1 MNILNSKE
9 AFDAMMAGRNIMCR
23 AVGELMDF
31 DDLSQFPATIFAMPG
46 YEFCIKVETMEL
58 AGITFAKPL
67 KLEEV
72 REGQDVYV
80 INTYGSSIYVVE
92 FGKMTCTALIES
104 INNGFAQHDAEN
116 AKLQLQAISKVLGR
130 EKTGD
135 CLVVRL
141 GDEEKPKKKRS
152 TKAKND
158 ADQLNTPADS
168 NTTVANIEKQPEL
181 EVVQPIE
188 VAVQDPSVTTEV
200 TVAEANE
207 LDETDPAI
215 LKVIEAIEKCGSD
228 YELKGVER
236 NLDSNQHKL
245 TETEY
250 KELKNR
256 IAQKREL
263 LLASKKPVTVD
274 SLKKFAMQSE
284 ACTAYIDQIKACTT
298 TNELADLSSAIIA
311 DDNLNIDL
319 QEQLCN
325 QINEAANQLNQP
337 KPNVE
342 QPSEN
347 LSVTELQRLQHEA
360 EKLVQNKAQ
369 DEEYQ
374 SLLTDLLDR
383 ASKANTPAEA
393 NALVGY
399 TKTWTEEQRK
409 PLIDAIHKRLV
420 ELNKAD
426 AQPSLAVRIQR
437 AEDLTEL
444 DALEID
450 VSACDEVIQPRLM
463 ELIEQRRIQLDQIV
477 ATGEAS

>member
-141 GDEEKPKKKRS
+141 GDKEKPKKKRRS
-152 TKAKND
+152 RKAKED
-158 ADQLNTPADS
+158 TEQVGIPAGPG
-168 NTTVANIEKQPEL
+168 NFIPNIEKQPEL
-181 EVVQPIE
+181 EVIQPVEAIAQE
-188 VAVQDPSVTTEV
+188 NTFGSQSNIQITEQGSIAI
-200 TVAEANE
+200 AEDG
-207 LDETDPAI
+207 LIDDLIETDPVK
-215 LKVIEAIEKCGSD
+215 LVEKFTAQIDQFTNPDDVLSFRHVFLANGH
-228 YELKGVER
+228 
-236 NLDSNQHKL
+236 LDQKDQQHLCKL
-245 TETEY
+245 TED
-250 KELKNR
+250 KLLELN
-256 IAQKREL
+256 
-263 LLASKKPVTVD
+263 P
-274 SLKKFAMQSE
+274 
-284 ACTAYIDQIKACTT
+284 
-298 TNELADLSSAIIA
+298 
-311 DDNLNIDL
+311 
-319 QEQLCN
+319 EQYM
-325 QINEAANQLNQP
+325 P
-337 KPNVE
+337 KVE

-360 EKLVQNKAQ
+360 EKLVQNKGQ

-374 SLLTDLLDR
+374 SLLTDLMDR

-399 TKTWTEEQRK
+399 TKAWSEEQRK

-463 ELIEQRRIQLDQIV
+463 ELIEQRRIQLDQIS
-477 ATGEAS
+477 ATSEAQ